1 MAEMKLEDKPI
12 RNESC
17 HMEELDDEVLLY
29 NPTNNKTL
37 YINKSA
43 SVIWQLCNGDQ
54 TTEEII
60 TMIQAAYP
68 GDKEGLQ
75 RDILDTL
82 NSLADNDAV
91 SVI

>member
-1 MAEMKLEDKPI
+1 MAEIKLDDKPI

-43 SVIWQLCNGDQ
+43 SVIWQLCNGEQ
-54 TTEEII
+54 AVEEII
-60 TMIQAAYP
+60 TMIQEAYP
-68 GDKEGLQ
+68 GDSDGLRQ
-75 RDILDTL
+75 DILETL
-82 NSLADNDAV
+82 KNLADNDAV
-91 SVI
+91 TVA

>member
-1 MAEMKLEDKPI
+1 MTEIKLDDKPV

-43 SVIWQLCNGDQ
+43 SVIWQLCNGQQ
-54 TTEEII
+54 TTDEII
-60 TMIQAAYP
+60 SMIQDAYP
-68 GDKEGLQ
+68 GDNDSLK

-82 NSLADNDAV
+82 GNLADNDAV
-91 SVI
+91 SLT

>member
-1 MAEMKLEDKPI
+1 
-12 RNESC
+12 
-17 HMEELDDEVLLY
+17 
-29 NPTNNKTL
+29 
-37 YINKSA
+37 
-43 SVIWQLCNGDQ
+43 
-54 TTEEII
+54 
-60 TMIQAAYP
+60 MISEAYP